1 MIPNGGLNLWI
12 TLPIWIDTNQL
23 LIEAKKNFVS
33 FLPGSVCF
41 PVEQEKCHL
50 RLSFSFMSEQQL
62 QQGIKT
68 LCMIFNAEISSK
80 KNNTPDF

>member
-1 MIPNGGLNLWI
+1 MDYSSDLDRYKSTSDRSQKNL
-12 TLPIWIDTNQL
+12 
-23 LIEAKKNFVS
+23 VS
-33 FLPGSVCF
+33 FLPGSACF

-80 KNNTPDF
+80 KNNIPDF